1 MDNGMRKP
9 VPKLGKQ
16 QESGTF
22 FSSDAFE
29 SKVHVDVPIQMCM
42 ILDHRVK
49 TKVYRNEESV
59 DPRI

>member
-1 MDNGMRKP
+1 MRKP
-9 VPKLGKQ
+9 VPKPGEQ

-22 FSSDAFE
+22 FFSDAFE
-29 SKVHVDVPIQMCM
+29 PKADVPIQMCM

-49 TKVYRNEESV
+49 KKVYRNEESV

>member
-1 MDNGMRKP
+1 MRKP
-9 VPKLGKQ
+9 VPEPGKQ

-42 ILDHRVK
+42 ILGHRVK
-49 TKVYRNEESV
+49 AKVCRNEESV

>member
-1 MDNGMRKP
+1 MRKL
-9 VPKLGKQ
+9 VPKPGEQ

-29 SKVHVDVPIQMCM
+29 PKADVPIQMCM
-42 ILDHRVK
+42 NLGHRVK
-49 TKVYRNEESV
+49 AKACRNEESV